1 MATMKTLNG
10 YGFNAT
16 EFNGKTSDNYL
27 KKTDTASNSKKLGG
41 KAPEYYTN
49 PRNLFDNSDFR
60 NPVNQRRQTEL
71 TGGWNYGIDRW
82 KVSTTYE
89 QNPNGSILITDNGLS
104 MGYWTDMM
112 QLIPFEQ
119 LKSKTLT
126 FAVCTE
132 NGVYAYM
139 MTLPESAPPAGSGST
154 YFGDG
159 IWNDVIVME
168 TVKHDNSDVVMFRF
182 RNARTTNQLVYWA
195 ALYEGSYTAD
205 TLPPYVPKGYA
216 AELAECKRYFE
227 LLNNGSSQFVRAYNS
242 STIAF
247 AINYAE
253 KRIGPTISVTG
264 SLTKALNVAGV
275 GSNTPT
281 SIQSAYPVGLKS
293 ARINAGGTFDTSYT
307 YGIDYNIVKLE
318 INADL

>member
-41 KAPEYYTN
+41 KAPEYYIQ
-49 PRNLFDNSDFR
+49 PRNLLDNSDFGIA
-60 NPVNQRRQTEL
+60 QAE
-71 TGGWNYGIDRW
+71 YGRKHGSTIYAADRW
-82 KVSTTYE
+82 MQNDTTARTYSYVTKNGHGALKCTSVTRIQQKLELVSGVAYTAAVYINDTLYIRTFTA
-89 QNPNGSILITDNGLS
+89 NGGE
-104 MGYWTDMM
+104 Y
-112 QLIPFEQ
+112 
-119 LKSKTLT
+119 
-126 FAVCTE
+126 
-132 NGVYAYM
+132 
-139 MTLPESAPPAGSGST
+139 GSGALWVNHQSDGT
-154 YFGDG
+154 YIF
-159 IWNDVIVME
+159 IVSDIPSGG
-168 TVKHDNSDVVMFRF
+168 TVSEPV
-182 RNARTTNQLVYWA
+182 
-195 ALYEGSYTAD
+195 LYEGTYTAD

-275 GSNTPT
+275 GTNTPT
-281 SIQSAYPVGLKS
+281 SISSAYPVGLKN
-293 ARINAGGTFDTSYT
+293 ARINAAGTFDTSYT
-307 YGIDYNIVKLE
+307 YGIDYNVVKLE

>member
-10 YGFNAT
+10 YGFDSA
-16 EFNGKTSDNYL
+16 
-27 KKTDTASNSKKLGG
+27 KLGG
-41 KAPEYYTN
+41 RAPEYYTN

-60 NPVNQRRQTEL
+60 NPVNQRGRTEI
-71 TGGWNYGIDRW
+71 TAEWDYGIDRW

-126 FAVCTE
+126 FAVCAE
-132 NGVYAYM
+132 NGVYAYT
-139 MTLPESAPPAGSGST
+139 MTLPESVPPAGSGGT

-159 IWNDVIVME
+159 IWNDRIVME
-168 TVKHDNSDVVMFRF
+168 TVKIDNSDVIMFRF
-182 RNARTTNQLVYWA
+182 RNAQTTNQLVYWA

-205 TLPPYVPKGYA
+205 TLPQYVPKGYA

-227 LLNNGSSQFVRAYNS
+227 RLNNGTSQFVRAYNS

-293 ARINAGGTFDTSYT
+293 ARINAAGTFDTSYT

>member
-10 YGFNAT
+10 YGFDSA
-16 EFNGKTSDNYL
+16 
-27 KKTDTASNSKKLGG
+27 KLGG
-41 KAPEYYTN
+41 RAPEYYTN

-60 NPVNQRRQTEL
+60 NPVNQRGRTEI
-71 TGGWNYGIDRW
+71 TAEWDYGIDRW

-119 LKSKTLT
+119 IKGTTLT

-132 NGVYAYM
+132 NGVYAYT
-139 MTLPESAPPAGSGST
+139 MTLPESVPPAGSGGT

-159 IWNDVIVME
+159 IWNDRIVME
-168 TVKHDNSDVVMFRF
+168 TVKIDNSDVIMFRF
-182 RNARTTNQLVYWA
+182 RNAQTTNQLVYWA

-205 TLPPYVPKGYA
+205 TLPQYVPKGYA

-227 LLNNGSSQFVRAYNS
+227 RLNNGTSQFVRAYNS

-293 ARINAGGTFDTSYT
+293 ARINAAGTFDTSYT